1 MTNRAMWLSLL
12 AFAAF
17 FGGVIGA
24 EAASFDCTK
33 AKTPD
38 EIAICVTPALSDL
51 DVQMAT
57 LYGVR
62 MQIPM
67 LMGARGAAQD
77 EQRSWL
83 ASRATCGSNTAC
95 LQTAYQSRIAALQQI
110 IQAAMQDYCVRV
122 GIC

>member
-1 MTNRAMWLSLL
+1 MRSMRTARTLLTCAMI
-12 AFAAF
+12 AA
-17 FGGVIGA
+17 GSA
-24 EAASFDCTK
+24 AHAASFDCSK

-38 EIAICVTPALSDL
+38 EIAICANPGLSNL
-51 DVQMAT
+51 DTIMAT

-77 EQRSWL
+77 EQRAWL
-83 ASRATCGSNTAC
+83 ATRGNCGANVAC
-95 LQTAYQSRIAALQQI
+95 LQTTYQSRIATFQQI
-110 IQAAMQDYCVRV
+110 ISSAMHDYCVRV